1 MTWIDKCFIKKF
13 IEIKKKTISE
23 INELLVVFVLISLI
37 DDFYLH
43 LLREAYFI

>member
-13 IEIKKKTISE
+13 IEIKQKTIRE

-43 LLREAYFI
+43 LVR